1 MAKLYGEILSS
12 ALMTFDKSFARANG
26 QPLDSTEVY
35 YSLEDAKT
43 YAASAGAYVGQ
54 KIVVIDESGVVSHY
68 SIENAA
74 GDLKELGTKPVGDM
88 RSITVDAEGVVS
100 VKDFGTGYYKYIPVE
115 KNEDGSTKEG
125 TGVYESTLTEGFA
138 ENLTPKVRLAAN
150 GGYEIAWYAP
160 NTDTTEG
167 VLDTV
172 TGLTESLETLNG
184 NVDKVEEDVTDLQES
199 IYGEGGTAEAPAEGS
214 IAANVNELLDTVGGE
229 DDKLGEDVD
238 TLWANVNDLKD
249 RTSAI
254 EEDYLTSADKE
265 ELAGKI
271 DAIEVPVLGVA
282 ADDKVLTLGA
292 DKLIS
297 ATVSMSYD
305 EDAKAI
311 KLYGKDN
318 AELGS
323 VDATPFIKDGMLH
336 DVAYDADTNTL
347 TFTWNTDAGT
357 TSDTVVL
364 SDIIEPY
371 SAGNGLDLTEN
382 VFSVKLADG
391 SESFLTITEEGVKLA
406 GVADAIAT
414 AKSEAITDAEGKIAT
429 AKSEALTEAAAD
441 AESKANAAKEAA
453 IADAATKYATTG
465 ALSGLE
471 TALDERLDALEAFDH
486 ETYATKEALKATDD
500 KAVSNTTAIE
510 NLSGRIDDIV
520 AEGGEPNQINNIKVN
535 GVVQSIAEDKSV
547 NIAVPT
553 KFTDLTDD
561 SGFDARITAA
571 QKQADKG
578 VNDAKAAADAAAQ
591 AQNEVDAVEKEV
603 AGIQTT
609 IAGHTTS
616 ISDHNTRIGLL
627 EQADTT
633 HATEYSELKTIVTN
647 HTTEIAKKADNT
659 ALDAAIARIAVNEGA
674 IKSINEVTISSINA
688 EIAKKAN
695 AADVYA
701 KTEIDAITGEIP
713 EGKDIVTLIDEAKTA
728 ATYDDS
734 SIKADIKANA
744 DAITLLNSDVNT
756 AGSVKAEAKAAADI
770 AVATVVDSAP
780 EAMNTLKEVAD
791 WIANDE
797 SGAAAMATNIAANT
811 TAIANINNATTG
823 ILAQANAYTDE
834 AIAGLPAA
842 TAEALGLVKYD
853 NVSIK
858 KNEANQLYVAAVST
872 DLLVQGSE
880 SLILNGGSATAS
892 N

>member
-35 YSLEDAKT
+35 YSLEDAKA

-68 SIENAA
+68 SIENTA

-199 IYGEGGTAEAPAEGS
+199 IYGEGGTADAPAEGS

-229 DDKLGEDVD
+229 DDVLGDNVD

-265 ELAGKI
+265 ELEGKI
-271 DAIEVPVLGVA
+271 DAIEIPVLGVA

-311 KLYGKDN
+311 KLYGKDSV
-318 AELGS
+318 ELGS

-357 TSDTVVL
+357 SSDTVVL

-382 VFSVKLADG
+382 VFSVKLAEG
-391 SESFLTITEEGVKLA
+391 SESFLTVTEEGVKLA

-429 AKSEALTEAAAD
+429 AKSEAIAEAAAD
-441 AESKANAAKEAA
+441 AESKANAAKDAA

-486 ETYATKEALKATDD
+486 DTYATKEALKATDD

-510 NLSGRIDDIV
+510 NLAGRIDDIV

-547 NIAVPT
+547 DIKVPV
-553 KFTDLTDD
+553 KFSELTDD
-561 SGFDARITAA
+561 SGFSARIDAA
-571 QKQADKG
+571 LEKANKG
-578 VNDAKAAADAAAQ
+578 VTDAAAAASAAAQ
-591 AQNEVDAVEKEV
+591 AQSEVDAVELEV

-616 ISDHNTRIGLL
+616 INDHAGRLTAL
-627 EQADTT
+627 ENADLA
-633 HATEYSELKTIVTN
+633 HEAEYSTLLGIVEG
-647 HTTEIAKKADNT
+647 HTSDIAKKANQTD
-659 ALDAAIARIAVNEGA
+659 LDSAVSRVAANESA
-674 IKSINEVTISSINA
+674 IKTLNETTIPGING

-695 AADVYA
+695 SADIYTIAEV
-701 KTEIDAITGEIP
+701 DAITGEVA
-713 EGKDIVTLIDEAKTA
+713 EGKTIVKMIEEAQAA
-728 ATYDDS
+728 ATYNDTEVRGLITAEKDRAEAIEADFESRISDMETFWAAADDPEGTIDKLAEIVS
-734 SIKADIKANA
+734 YIDADKTGALDMAADIKANQ
-744 DAITLLNSDVNT
+744 DAI
-756 AGSVKAEAKAAADI
+756 AAINDAD
-770 AVATVVDSAP
+770 S
-780 EAMNTLKEVAD
+780 
-791 WIANDE
+791 
-797 SGAAAMATNIAANT
+797 
-811 TAIANINNATTG
+811 G
-823 ILAQANAYTDE
+823 ILATAKNYTDE
-834 AIAGLPAA
+834 SIAAIF
-842 TAEALGLVKYD
+842 TD
-853 NVSIK
+853 NLASNDAFGVIKGSADGVSIVDGMI
-858 KNEANQLYVAAVST
+858 ASVST
-872 DLLVQGSE
+872 DMLVQGKNE
-880 SLILNGGSATAS
+880 LVLNGGTAV
-892 N
+892 